1 MLPQSYQ
8 VYAALV
14 LVAGG
19 ALACFA
25 GYRLFR
31 LVLAV
36 YGFILGALAGSSM
49 MAASDTMSML
59 VAALAG
65 GLIGALILF
74 LAYFVGVALLGAGLG
89 ALVAHVIWTQV
100 GGDPHPLV
108 VILFSVAGAI
118 GAMMLQRYVII
129 VGTALGGA
137 RTLVVG
143 GLALA
148 GNRTAMTA
156 AATGNVWI
164 LYTFDPL
171 PGRQPWVLLAWAVL
185 TELRKGG

>member
-65 GLIGALILF
+65 GLVGALILF

-89 ALVAHVIWTQV
+89 ALVASISFGVLYDRF
-100 GGDPHPLV
+100 GAAAA
-108 VILFSVAGAI
+108 FSTGA
-118 GAMMLQRYVII
+118 
-129 VGTALGGA
+129 
-137 RTLVVG
+137 
-143 GLALA
+143 GLA
-148 GNRTAMTA
+148 GVA
-156 AATGNVWI
+156 AVG
-164 LYTFDPL
+164 
-171 PGRQPWVLLAWAVL
+171 LLLIPSANI
-185 TELRKGG
+185 GGSNASNPRHQ